1 MERVYFYIWCLLLC
15 DSTVFKGGTVFHQIC
30 IEGNIASGKTTCL
43 DYFAQ
48 TTNIEVLDVYFFVFI
63 YIIKQ
68 LLVLTKL
75 TVNLEVLS
83 FLRLLREE
91 EQVVSQCA
99 YWGSSPNYLQSNCK
113 REIQVICNIVLDAK
127 ISVKPVD

>member
-1 MERVYFYIWCLLLC
+1 MLDVERVYFYICRLLLC
-15 DSTVFKGGTVFHQIC
+15 DSTVFKGDTVFHQIC

-48 TTNIEVLDVYFFVFI
+48 TTSIEVLDVHFFVFI

-83 FLRLLREE
+83 FLRLMRKQQ
-91 EQVVSQCA
+91 QVVSQCT
-99 YWGSSPNYLQSNCK
+99 YWCTSPNYL
-113 REIQVICNIVLDAK
+113 
-127 ISVKPVD
+127 

>member
-15 DSTVFKGGTVFHQIC
+15 DSTVFKGDTVFHQIC

-75 TVNLEVLS
+75 TVNLEVLP

-91 EQVVSQCA
+91 QQVVSQCT
-99 YWGSSPNYLQSNCK
+99 YWGASPNYLQSNCR